1 MVINMKKL
9 SLVAMAFMAF
19 LSVFSIIVQQRLAN
33 LSSVTLIIGIIVFFI
48 TSKSE
53 KAEGNGDG
61 LDIKKVPGLL
71 KDKTVWRLIMMP
83 MLMNIICYIAADLF
97 VPEYMEHLKGRTDF
111 LALDRLPVLMLEL
124 VIAALGE
131 EIAWRAFF
139 QKQLSKICPFVPAL
153 IISSLLFAVCH
164 FTYGDMAVV
173 LYDILFVFINAV
185 FYGLIF
191 QKTDNAYISTLA
203 HLLANILGIVGVMI
217 I

>member
-1 MVINMKKL
+1 MVIKMKKL

-139 QKQLSKICPFVPAL
+139 QKQLSKKCTFVPAL
-153 IISSLLFAVCH
+153 VIW
-164 FTYGDMAVV
+164 
-173 LYDILFVFINAV
+173 
-185 FYGLIF
+185 
-191 QKTDNAYISTLA
+191 
-203 HLLANILGIVGVMI
+203 
-217 I
+217 